1 MLKGYDEQHKFVLGH
16 LEEKMYAGSR
26 IKNVW
31 VYNFESELEKISLLL
46 EDYPFIA
53 FVSSLSLFIEMTGH

>member
-31 VYNFESELEKISLLL
+31 VYNFESELEKISHLL

-53 FVSSLSLFIEMTGH
+53 FVSSAVFSDMTGH